1 MRLAAAVEKD
11 CITDSHDCGLPSTDF
26 IHPVSLARF
35 VIPVASTIV
44 KLHMAKKSEEVV
56 DGSPSTKGLGS
67 RDSDIGCESCDADCY
82 VWRGDLSGASPAAN
96 GVSNTHKPSEL
107 LRRTLH
113 EASLRSAPHE
123 ELRATEPGVYDAT
136 WAPVQRCRFPKV
148 CSCNASLDRSD
159 PESPFFV
166 PLPAE
171 RRSAEADDEAMESE
185 EEHSC
190 NPLPASVLRD
200 CQQLEACESF
210 QWLCHRYDQ
219 SVELY
224 SNDTH
229 CPSCNW

>member
-56 DGSPSTKGLGS
+56 DGSTKGLGTQTLVAS
-67 RDSDIGCESCDADCY
+67 LATLTVTFGE
-82 VWRGDLSGASPAAN
+82 GTSPAAN
-96 GVSNTHKPSEL
+96 GVSNTHKPSEV

-136 WAPVQRCRFPKV
+136 WAPVQRCWFPKV
-148 CSCNASLDRSD
+148 CSCNACLDRSD

-210 QWLCHRYDQ
+210 QWLCDRCDQ